1 MSYLKRGLGP
11 RAERDVAFN
20 DLCAAESVPDL
31 GRASLRE
38 PTKWRE
44 SAAEDALTRP
54 RLSLLPTHG
63 SAFSVADIRRSPEK
77 VLWRLLDAED
87 NVDVFALCER
97 AVAPFEGRV
106 DAAVNVER
114 LERFGE
120 LSCCLE
126 EGAEGLLRRRCWF
139 GSRRRGGDRVER
151 RREEGRGRQGGEVR
165 GKDAREESGSRRV
178 RSEDPDG
185 VQAERSVEVVVDLW
199 RRRSGQVLRPP
210 PP

>member
-1 MSYLKRGLGP
+1 MRRRRRVDGRIEAELYGCEESAVRGGGGRNDEPGSLFLRARESLARGAGLSYLKRGLGP

-139 GSRRRGGDRVER
+139 GSR
-151 RREEGRGRQGGEVR
+151 
-165 GKDAREESGSRRV
+165 
-178 RSEDPDG
+178 
-185 VQAERSVEVVVDLW
+185 
-199 RRRSGQVLRPP
+199 
-210 PP
+210 